1 METGIDES
9 NASYH
14 NVAVPDVYAY
24 LQNRLHLTRS
34 TLFAI
39 LDQSNRLDELLI
51 NPQAF
56 LDTAIA
62 AIKTVLQEL
71 LVKGIEYHEINGQR
85 YEMTLFDEP
94 VETYLSSIYPQNN
107 DDTTTPVDKTLL
119 EAQPLDGNTQGPKG
133 DAFSCVMS
141 DSEVENTFAHECSL
155 DPRVR
160 FFFKL
165 PGKFKIATPLGTYN
179 PDWAVVFENEERV
192 YFVAETKS
200 STVKADLRRNEN
212 LKIACGHQHFKLAD
226 DVIFKEVK
234 SLRGLVA

>member
-1 METGIDES
+1 
-9 NASYH
+9 
-14 NVAVPDVYAY
+14 
-24 LQNRLHLTRS
+24 
-34 TLFAI
+34 
-39 LDQSNRLDELLI
+39 
-51 NPQAF
+51 
-56 LDTAIA
+56 
-62 AIKTVLQEL
+62 
-71 LVKGIEYHEINGQR
+71 VKGIEYHEINGKR

-94 VETYLSSIYPQNN
+94 VETYLSSVYPQTS
-107 DDTTTPVDKTLL
+107 DDVTTPLNKTLL
-119 EAQPLDGNTQGPKG
+119 EAQPLESDTQDPKG

-200 STVKADLRRNEN
+200 STVKTDLRRNES
-212 LKIACGHQHFKLAD
+212 LKIECGHKHFSLTD
-226 DVIFKEVK
+226 DVTFKEVS
-234 SLRGLVA
+234 SLSALISQ